1 MRFSKLFLPILFM
14 LPAVH
19 IYGQS
24 QEETDFNQAVDLLKD
39 GKFKYAIT
47 KFSAIIP
54 KTENKALK
62 KMCYIYR
69 GFSYN
74 EISDYKNAIAS
85 FDSAIIIDPDD
96 VATYID
102 RGKTQGYIKEK
113 EAAKKDFEYVL
124 TKDSTSEQAQAALYY
139 LGLIA
144 YQQGNDKESIG
155 YYDRLIRLAPNDA
168 EAYFNR
174 GCAKGRTLKDIEG
187 SIKDY
192 DKAIELEPDY
202 AAAYA
207 NRGVAKINLL
217 TTGGTIQPSKDQT
230 KDACADLK
238 KAKSLG
244 DNSVDDM
251 IYVYCDKK

>member
-1 MRFSKLFLPILFM
+1 MNFSKLFLPILFI
-14 LPAVH
+14 LLTAVS
-19 IYGQS
+19 YSQS
-24 QEETDFNQAVDLLKD
+24 QEETDFNQAVSLLKN
-39 GKFKYAIT
+39 GKFKDAIT
-47 KFSAIIP
+47 KFSALIHR
-54 KTENKALK
+54 TENKEVK

-74 EISDYKNAIAS
+74 EISDFKNAIAS
-85 FDSAIIIDPDD
+85 FDTAILIDPDD
-96 VATYID
+96 VASYID
-102 RGKTQGYIKEK
+102 RGKTQGYIKEI

-124 TKDSTSEQAQAALYY
+124 TKDSTSEQAQAAFFY

-144 YQQGNDKESIG
+144 YQQGKDKESIG
-155 YYDRLIRLAPNDA
+155 YYDKLIRLAPNDA

-174 GCAKGRTLKDIEG
+174 GCAKGRVLKDTEG
-187 SIKDY
+187 AIKDY
-192 DKAIELEPDY
+192 DKAIELEPNY
-202 AAAYA
+202 AEAYA
-207 NRGVAKINLL
+207 NRGVEKINLL
-217 TTGGTIQPSKDQT
+217 TTRGTVFPSKDQT